1 MELSTLLKK
10 DTLTVAKQLLGWE
23 LRYQSNKGPVGGIIA
38 ETEAYTQ
45 DDPACHAFN
54 GNKTKRNAPMF
65 NAAGHLYIYFIY
77 GMYHCINIVT
87 EPKGTGAAVL
97 IRELIPTIGIDIIK
111 TNRPKIKKE
120 SDLLNG
126 PGKLMLG
133 LDIPATLN
141 NQPLLVPNCPIQLLA
156 PTKQI
161 NHTKHPRIGLSKATD
176 RLWRF
181 KIIT

>member
-38 ETEAYTQ
+38 ETEAYTE

-65 NAAGHLYIYFIY
+65 NSAGHLYIYFIY

-87 EPKGTGAAVL
+87 EPTGTGAAVL

-156 PTKQI
+156 PTKSIQY
-161 NHTKHPRIGLSKATD
+161 TSHPRTGISKATD
-176 RLWRF
+176 RLWQF
-181 KIIT
+181 KITV